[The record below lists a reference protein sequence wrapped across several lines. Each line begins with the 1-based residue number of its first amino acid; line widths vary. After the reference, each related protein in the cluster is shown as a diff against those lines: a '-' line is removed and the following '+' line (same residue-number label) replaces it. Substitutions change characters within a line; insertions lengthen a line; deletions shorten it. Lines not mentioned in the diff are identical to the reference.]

1 MTDVS
6 REKILEIIE
15 RLRGPVDED
24 LEAASALE
32 SLCTELDSLAAKCAN
47 AVVFCGECD
56 CPAMSQ
62 KAILSL
68 LAH

>member
-1 MTDVS
+1 MTDVN
-6 REKILEIIE
+6 RQKILEIID

-24 LEAASALE
+24 LEAANALE
-32 SLCTELDSLAAKCAN
+32 SLCVELDALAAKCAN

-56 CPAMSQ
+56 CPAMSK

-68 LAH
+68 MAH